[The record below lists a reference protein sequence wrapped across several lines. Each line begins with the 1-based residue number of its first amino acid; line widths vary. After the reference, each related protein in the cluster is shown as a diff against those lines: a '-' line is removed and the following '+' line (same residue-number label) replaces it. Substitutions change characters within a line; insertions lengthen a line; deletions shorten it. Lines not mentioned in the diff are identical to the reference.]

1 MICLSKD
8 ANAISHS
15 NRLFISSLPTVMN
28 YVIGNHRLI
37 GFLSS
42 LKAKNRLF
50 NLLIT
55 EWILH
60 RLIICRVF
68 QVVCFNEDGDYRES
82 AQTYRKALLVYKYQ
96 GGGECLTV
104 RFTVLKLMDKQNASL
119 VISKLVSAVC
129 L

>member
-1 MICLSKD
+1 
-8 ANAISHS
+8 
-15 NRLFISSLPTVMN
+15 MN

-42 LKAKNRLF
+42 LQAKNRLF

-82 AQTYRKALLVYKYQ
+82 AQTYRKAL
-96 GGGECLTV
+96 
-104 RFTVLKLMDKQNASL
+104 N
-119 VISKLVSAVC
+119 
-129 L
+129 